1 MSEKRSIESGKTFF
15 WLLVLYLSASNEF
28 IAMKKILAMK
38 IHRNE
43 KGKFIALMLL
53 TIFQRVLAFFE
64 ENFNQKS
71 KFLTKLM
78 YKTK

>member
-1 MSEKRSIESGKTFF
+1 M
-15 WLLVLYLSASNEF
+15 SASNEF

-53 TIFQRVLAFFE
+53 TIFQRILAFFE
-64 ENFNQKS
+64 ENFKQKS

-78 YKTK
+78 YKNAIKRLERGIF